1 MLLKAEHLL
10 EGAGGVW
17 VRSVTLYLLD
27 SLKILSEFAS
37 IILTAF

>member
-10 EGAGGVW
+10 EGAGVW